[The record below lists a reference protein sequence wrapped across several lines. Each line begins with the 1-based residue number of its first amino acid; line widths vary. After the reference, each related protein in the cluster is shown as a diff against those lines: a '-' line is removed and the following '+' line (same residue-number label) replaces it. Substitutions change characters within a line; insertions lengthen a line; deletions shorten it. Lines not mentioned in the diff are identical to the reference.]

1 MLRAHHRDLVV
12 PGVLGDCAEEID
24 ADGRLDAVTALARVA
39 DSLMIDVLFPPV
51 PADDEVERAARHRA
65 LVALREAARDARAG
79 AARDGAARGSPPP
92 ASAAQL
98 LTRAA
103 DAAEGAP
110 APGALG
116 PGQYLY
122 VARTA
127 MEPKKITRGGETFT
141 VFIRYLD
148 EDWTARDGSGRSR
161 HQPIPPTFP
170 TREDRAAWKR
180 AGSPSARKMLG
191 NYLPIVGS
199 TDVRDKGRPGRAFP
213 ARSTFGMSYRAVRA
227 LPTDPALLE
236 AKLLARLRPG
246 RNFRPKSSELMTR
259 VQLLERVGQLLA
271 GTPLDAA
278 QRAALCRKGT
288 AVKLAGTIALDG
300 SVRPEYEGIRVHRG
314 TVIVFDPGTG
324 ALLGTRHTLNDD
336 VDQGA
341 VDTTQVRDALK

>member
-1 MLRAHHRDLVV
+1 M
-12 PGVLGDCAEEID
+12 
-24 ADGRLDAVTALARVA
+24 
-39 DSLMIDVLFPPV
+39 
-51 PADDEVERAARHRA
+51 
-65 LVALREAARDARAG
+65 
-79 AARDGAARGSPPP
+79 SPPP

-127 MEPKKITRGGETFT
+127 MEPKEITRGGETFT

-180 AGSPSARKMLG
+180 AGSPSARTMVG

-227 LPTDPALLE
+227 LPTDPVLLE
-236 AKLLARLRPG
+236 AKLRARLQARE
-246 RNFRPKSSELMTR
+246 ELH
-259 VQLLERVGQLLA
+259 
-271 GTPLDAA
+271 A
-278 QRAALCRKGT
+278 QSRA
-288 AVKLAGTIALDG
+288 
-300 SVRPEYEGIRVHRG
+300 S
-314 TVIVFDPGTG
+314 
-324 ALLGTRHTLNDD
+324 
-336 VDQGA
+336 
-341 VDTTQVRDALK
+341 

>member
-1 MLRAHHRDLVV
+1 MWLAV
-12 PGVLGDCAEEID
+12 PG
-24 ADGRLDAVTALARVA
+24 LA
-39 DSLMIDVLFPPV
+39 
-51 PADDEVERAARHRA
+51 AAAAAA
-65 LVALREAARDARAG
+65 LVALTSGVDEGRV
-79 AARDGAARGSPPP
+79 SPPP

-116 PGQYLY
+116 PGRYLY

-127 MEPKKITRGGETFT
+127 MEPKEITRGGETFT

-180 AGSPSARKMLG
+180 AGSPSARKMIG

-199 TDVRDKGRPGRAFP
+199 TDVRDQGRPGRAFP

-236 AKLLARLRPG
+236 AKLRARLRPG
-246 RNFRPKSSELMTR
+246 RNFTPESSELMTR
-259 VQLLERVGQLLA
+259 MQLLERVGQLLA

-278 QRAALCRKGT
+278 QRAALFRVAAGIEGVKVSEDALDQLGRKGT
-288 AVKLAGTIALDG
+288 AVKLEGTIALDG

-341 VDTTQVRDALK
+341 VYTTQVRDALK